1 MDFQLFALICLM
13 IAMVIYFFIIL
24 NSINSGIDDDKE
36 LKTGKKV

>member
-1 MDFQLFALICLM
+1 MDFQTIVLICLM

-36 LKTGKKV
+36 LKSDK

>member
-1 MDFQLFALICLM
+1 MDSPTIVLILLM

-36 LKTGKKV
+36 LKSDK

>member
-1 MDFQLFALICLM
+1 MDSPRIVLILLM

-36 LKTGKKV
+36 LKGDKQN